1 VCSSCILPALRQK
14 TIQMILTKLLK
25 KVTIEA
31 RRRYMVVVQWLEWLY
46 SGVENTVQVALGVGS

>member
-1 VCSSCILPALRQK
+1 
-14 TIQMILTKLLK
+14 MILTKLLK